1 MRRSIK
7 FLLVFLLIMPLLI
20 ICGCETTKA
29 TVAMGAMGKG
39 IAQGIAKDS
48 VTAWQGIKN
57 ADAWMRE
64 NLW

>member
-1 MRRSIK
+1 MRRSAR
-7 FLLVFLLIMPLLI
+7 FLLIFLLIMPSLI

-29 TVAMGAMGKG
+29 TVAMGKG